1 MRNYRHFAVG
11 MNANGSKIKR
21 IFKPSENEAYQLQ
34 WYGRFRYENPR
45 YYRIELEDGRIIKDT
60 ELVVELPTSE
70 VVH

>member
-1 MRNYRHFAVG
+1 MRHYRHFAVG

-21 IFKPSENEAYQLQ
+21 IVKPTEDSAYQMQ
-34 WYGRFRYENPR
+34 WYGRVRKENPR
-45 YYRIELEDGRIIKDT
+45 YYNIELADGRTIRDT

>member
-21 IFKPSENEAYQLQ
+21 IVKPTEDSAYQMQ
-34 WYGRFRYENPR
+34 WYGRVRKENPR
-45 YYRIELEDGRIIKDT
+45 YYNIELADGRTIRDT

>member
-1 MRNYRHFAVG
+1 

-21 IFKPSENEAYQLQ
+21 IVKPSEDEAYQLQ
-34 WYGRFRYENPR
+34 WYGKFRYENPR
-45 YYRIELEDGRIIKDT
+45 YYNIELEDGRIIKDT

>member
-1 MRNYRHFAVG
+1 MRHYRHFAVG

-21 IFKPSENEAYQLQ
+21 IVKPTEDEAYQLQ
-34 WYGRFRYENPR
+34 WYGKFRHENPR

>member
-11 MNANGSKIKR
+11 MKANGSKIKR
-21 IFKPSENEAYQLQ
+21 IVKPTDDSAYQMQ
-34 WYGRFRYENPR
+34 WYGKVRYENPR

-70 VVH
+70 AVH